1 MTFFQEAIAIAF
13 ETEFKRLDS
22 PTCYFNALPAELRV
36 KRDFMANSL
45 KSIGMKVILPQAGY
59 FVIADW
65 TPLG

>member
-13 ETEFKRLDS
+13 ETELNRLNS
-22 PTCYFNALPAELRV
+22 SECYFNTLPAELRK
-36 KRDFMANSL
+36 KRDFMANFL
-45 KSIGMKVILPQAGY
+45 KSVGVKVILPQAGY